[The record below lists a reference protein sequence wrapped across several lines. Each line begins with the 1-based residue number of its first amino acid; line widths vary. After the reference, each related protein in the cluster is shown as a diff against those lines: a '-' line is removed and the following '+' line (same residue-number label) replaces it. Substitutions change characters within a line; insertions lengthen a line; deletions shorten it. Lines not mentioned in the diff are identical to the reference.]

1 MGGFVEAAGDRRD
14 LGLCHDRRRALR
26 AGLLLIAMALAVLAA
41 APSRAEEEDK
51 SAPLRICLNEELPP
65 FSVRNKQGGAGFD
78 VLAAQALAKRL
89 GRPLAGAMLRKQA
102 RRRRQLHD
110 RG

>member
-1 MGGFVEAAGDRRD
+1 
-14 LGLCHDRRRALR
+14 
-26 AGLLLIAMALAVLAA
+26 LLIAMASAVLAA
-41 APSRAEEEDK
+41 APSRAEEEGK

-89 GRPLAGAMLRKQA
+89 GRPLAVQWYESKLDEDASSTIEANALLSDGRIFLPAIRW
-102 RRRRQLHD
+102 
-110 RG
+110 